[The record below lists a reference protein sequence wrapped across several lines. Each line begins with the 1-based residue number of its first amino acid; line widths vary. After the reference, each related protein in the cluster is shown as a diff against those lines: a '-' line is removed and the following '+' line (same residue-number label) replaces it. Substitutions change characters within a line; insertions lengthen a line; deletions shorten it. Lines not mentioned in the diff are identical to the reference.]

1 LLGNVLRWQSA
12 YLAAQSPVLEATHPR
27 LVRKVKPLYRLS
39 EYETASY
46 AFLRGID
53 YIVEECP
60 FSHDA
65 IQLQYKEVLN
75 QLEHRSPGTKQSF
88 VLGFLRSPRRREWRH
103 LSLAEAYL
111 VALFTEMFGVPLT
124 IYLLGSVLG
133 VELGLSGLE
142 GHLWAALLARTG
154 LVSLED
160 TVAGVM
166 ALTAALII
174 LGLAL
179 MTCGWWQFWRSR
191 GELVTAGLY
200 RLVRHP
206 QYTGF
211 LLVVVA
217 FLVQW
222 PTIITLVMF
231 PILAVQY
238 YRLAKREEA
247 DLAEH
252 FGGRWALYQVRT
264 SMLIPGWPA
273 DAQRQ
278 VAGSLRS

>member
-1 LLGNVLRWQSA
+1 MTRWVGVVFAAAVAWLAVSSVYQ
-12 YLAAQSPVLEATHPR
+12 YLFTREWQAHM
-27 LVRKVKPLYRLS
+27 
-39 EYETASY
+39 TASPWY
-46 AFLRGID
+46 GNWAAVVFAVLF
-53 YIVEECP
+53 
-60 FSHDA
+60 FS
-65 IQLQYKEVLN
+65 L
-75 QLEHRSPGTKQSF
+75 F
-88 VLGFLRSPRRREWRH
+88 VVGFLRSPRRREWRH
-103 LSLAEAYL
+103 LGLAEAYL

-124 IYLLGSVLG
+124 IYLLGSLLG

-160 TVAGVM
+160 AVAGVM

-179 MTCGWWQFWRSR
+179 MACGWWQVWRSR
-191 GELVTAGLY
+191 GALATTGLY
-200 RLVRHP
+200 RFVRHP

-231 PILAVQY
+231 PILIFQY

-247 DLAEH
+247 ELADR
-252 FGGRWALYQVRT
+252 FGEEWVRYQERT
-264 SMLIPGWPA
+264 PMLVFGWPA
-273 DAQRQ
+273 REHQPLAT
-278 VAGSLRS
+278 SLRS

>member
-1 LLGNVLRWQSA
+1 MTSGVQGKSLKHAGGVLFVTAVAWLVVSAVYQYLFTREWQAHMTEKPWYGNWAAVIFAVL
-12 YLAAQSPVLEATHPR
+12 
-27 LVRKVKPLYRLS
+27 
-39 EYETASY
+39 
-46 AFLRGID
+46 F
-53 YIVEECP
+53 
-60 FSHDA
+60 FS
-65 IQLQYKEVLN
+65 L
-75 QLEHRSPGTKQSF
+75 F

-179 MTCGWWQFWRSR
+179 MTCGWWQVWRSR
-191 GELVTAGLY
+191 GELVTTGLY

-273 DAQRQ
+273 DEQRQ